1 MLSEENVAID
11 LKNVDEERTI
21 CIGMSVLQEKESC
34 DGEQKRNVDGN
45 HDKGQENSVSN
56 DDKAEILIHST
67 RENELNGIDNHLW
80 LVPAT
85 KPQITMRVAE
95 TRRPTSDTS
104 IDGILNYSKREDD
117 GRRSAN
123 QSLAD
128 DSPATQLPPDLQE
141 LARLVAE
148 CMDANSNEICH
159 ETLALRVLSSE
170 CQMLKDRR
178 NGMARLSSFQRNG
191 YSILIPRCMRNAFQ
205 IHLKSIINNGIK
217 GQSVEASVGRS

>member
-1 MLSEENVAID
+1 MAGAAIITA
-11 LKNVDEERTI
+11 LRVKNKYRIAEDN
-21 CIGMSVLQEKESC
+21 GNFPADDEKE
-34 DGEQKRNVDGN
+34 K
-45 HDKGQENSVSN
+45 
-56 DDKAEILIHST
+56 
-67 RENELNGIDNHLW
+67 ELNAIHNRFW
-80 LVPAT
+80 LLPAT
-85 KPQITMRVAE
+85 KPQIAMCVAE

-148 CMDANSNEICH
+148 CMDANSDEICH

-170 CQMLKDRR
+170 CQMLKDR
-178 NGMARLSSFQRNG
+178 
-191 YSILIPRCMRNAFQ
+191 
-205 IHLKSIINNGIK
+205 
-217 GQSVEASVGRS
+217 